1 MALAVGGWNLSA
13 VGIPGIFWLDW
24 SRNTSW
30 SKSRSLQMRT
40 WEEET
45 TSFQFY
51 SMRKQDSL
59 RWITPCITTLK
70 PPPFWLEAIDPL
82 PIIQL
87 RVEEE
92 RMGGLKPARL
102 LSLWEGKS
110 YRGSMLG
117 TSRQPIWS
125 SQVHGKDKRNKPAY
139 AAVEKP
145 TIPPEVSDKKQASS
159 TKSFRTRFS
168 KNSLNSTLAKD
179 QDPMS
184 LLLKRPTLPMPQVSS
199 HLSQVRTSLRLLT
212 RELRTTWPGQLTTS
226 LIFQTMSVMF

>member
-1 MALAVGGWNLSA
+1 M
-13 VGIPGIFWLDW
+13 
-24 SRNTSW
+24 
-30 SKSRSLQMRT
+30 
-40 WEEET
+40 
-45 TSFQFY
+45 
-51 SMRKQDSL
+51 
-59 RWITPCITTLK
+59 
-70 PPPFWLEAIDPL
+70 LE
-82 PIIQL
+82 
-87 RVEEE
+87 
-92 RMGGLKPARL
+92 G
-102 LSLWEGKS
+102 
-110 YRGSMLG
+110 
-117 TSRQPIWS
+117 
-125 SQVHGKDKRNKPAY
+125 NKPAY

-226 LIFQTMSVMF
+226 LIFQTMSVLIAGAVVQLFADAHFFRMLGLPLSFSVTLYYT